1 MKEKLQQLLE
11 TLGSERGELRVRL
24 HLLGL
29 EAREELE
36 QAETKWQNMQLRLR
50 DVGWEWN
57 LKAKEEIHD
66 LGEEVDELQH
76 KVSDKVADIRLEV
89 VEELHELGEE
99 LAELYQKIRRHL

>member
-11 TLGSERGELRVRL
+11 TLGSDRGELRVRL

-50 DVGWEWN
+50 DIGWEWN
-57 LKAKEEIHD
+57 LKAKDEIHD
-66 LGEEVDELQH
+66 LGEDVDKLQH
-76 KVSDKVADIRLEV
+76 KITDKAEDIRLEV
-89 VEELHELGEE
+89 MEEIHELGEE
-99 LAELYQKIRRHL
+99 LTALYQKIRSHL

>member
-11 TLGSERGELRVRL
+11 TLTSERGELRVRL
-24 HLLGL
+24 HLLGM

-36 QAETKWQNMQLRLR
+36 HAETKWQNMQLRLR
-50 DVGWEWN
+50 DAGWELN

-66 LGEEVDELQH
+66 LGENVDELQH
-76 KVSDKVADIRLEV
+76 KIGDKVADIRIEV

-99 LAELYQKIRRHL
+99 LSELYQKIRRHF